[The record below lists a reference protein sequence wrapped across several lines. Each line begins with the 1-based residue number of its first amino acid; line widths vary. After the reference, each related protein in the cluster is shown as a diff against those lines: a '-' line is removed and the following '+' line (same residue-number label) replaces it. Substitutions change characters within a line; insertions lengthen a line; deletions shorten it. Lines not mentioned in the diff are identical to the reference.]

1 MHLPR
6 RRPGV
11 GAPLIQTTHRKF
23 GLSIIQQR
31 NKSSYENEIAAWLRT
46 LNVQFRRNDRTILRP
61 KELDFYLP
69 ECKLAIEFQGDYW
82 HMNPAL
88 FDKKEINRSK
98 NMSALAIWERD
109 QWKVEM
115 CAVKGI
121 EVIQIWEA
129 NWNSHKAD
137 IQKEIISR
145 ISLQAPLITYPI
157 LIQK

>member
-1 MHLPR
+1 
-6 RRPGV
+6 
-11 GAPLIQTTHRKF
+11 
-23 GLSIIQQR
+23 
-31 NKSSYENEIAAWLRT
+31 
-46 LNVQFRRNDRTILRP
+46 
-61 KELDFYLP
+61 
-69 ECKLAIEFQGDYW
+69 
-82 HMNPAL
+82 MNPAL